1 MNKNYKPGL
10 MRDVDKE
17 LVEKLNDEE
26 KIKLTIDGYDRVSDD
41 WDKTRQNFWP
51 ELISEVVKH
60 IKPNTKILDLGC
72 GNGRLI
78 PEIEKLSSNN
88 YNLVYIGVDPSKE
101 LIKIAEEKY
110 KNLLMSQNKED
121 GNNKYEL
128 GVFNGMTLNNV
139 ENKENINL
147 KDEDFDQVISIAVLH
162 HIPPAK
168 VVNWL
173 REASRVVKD
182 GSINIFT
189 TWNLSESNYDLNE
202 NNDAVIGFVHHKNTR
217 YVHHYNYEE
226 IKNIFKEAGLKIL
239 DIKEIKRDSGMSNTF
254 ILSQKL
260 L

>member
-51 ELISEVVKH
+51 ELITEIKKH

-72 GNGRLI
+72 GNGRLAT
-78 PEIEKLSSNN
+78 EIEKLNSES
-88 YNLVYIGVDPSKE
+88 YNLEYLGIDPSKE
-101 LIKIAEEKY
+101 LIKIA
-110 KNLLMSQNKED
+110 QNKYGRNINLESFD
-121 GNNKYEL
+121 GL
-128 GVFNGMTLNNV
+128 TLNNNI
-139 ENKENINL
+139 NKENINL
-147 KDEDFDQVISIAVLH
+147 ENKSFDQVISIAVLH

-173 REASRVVKD
+173 REASRVLKD

-202 NNDAVIGFVHHKNTR
+202 NNDAIIGFVHHKNTR
-217 YVHHYNYEE
+217 YVHYYNYEE
-226 IKNIFKEAGLKIL
+226 IKNIFKEAGLSIL
-239 DIKEIKRDSGMSNTF
+239 EIKEIKRESGMSNTF

-260 L
+260 LQCTLH